1 MNNDP
6 RNTLLDAYEHGFR
19 LAGAFQPLTNGVL
32 YRMLVV
38 ESFSDSFLLH
48 VHLREDAP
56 ATAKLYCLRDLGRA
70 KPNWIMTTLRCMD
83 KGEPLPAA
91 LPDEA
96 DPNIEERPLSATQR
110 AWFAGEIARIDTRK
124 LVDCGPGTARDGYE
138 RRCWICRPDAP
149 DHVFDESHADER
161 QFPDV
166 FAFARAVYRTGASV
180 LRARFS
186 LGCLVPHQVELFRD
200 DHARRVFMVQPEHYL
215 LEHYAFELVE

>member
-1 MNNDP
+1 MNNNS
-6 RNTLLDAYEHGFR
+6 RNTLLDTYEHAFR

-48 VHLREDAP
+48 VHLREDAT
-56 ATAKLYCLRDLGRA
+56 ATAKLYCLRDLDRA
-70 KPNWIMTTLRCMD
+70 KPNWIMTTLRSMD
-83 KGEPLPAA
+83 KGQPLPAA

-96 DPNIEERPLSATQR
+96 DPNIEERPLSATQL
-110 AWFAGEIARIDTRK
+110 AWFTGEMARIDTRK
-124 LVDCGPGTARDGYE
+124 LVDCGPGGARDGYE

-149 DHVFDESHADER
+149 DHIFDESMSNDKTH
-161 QFPDV
+161 PDV
-166 FAFARAVYRTGASV
+166 FAFARTLYRTGASV

-186 LGCLVPHQVELFRD
+186 LGCLVPHQSTLYDTRHGKPFVAGE
-200 DHARRVFMVQPEHYL
+200 YCL